1 MHLDMNNKN
10 NYKNIIKIAD
20 LSATIISSR
29 DIIDVIENAIKKV
42 DAKSIDLD
50 FSDVKF
56 ISRSAA
62 HALLSMKENLER
74 KLLRKKEISF
84 INTEEDVM
92 NMLRIVAA
100 NKAIPKQRPQFNP
113 KRIDIDSLLKV
124 PHNL

>member
-1 MHLDMNNKN
+1 MNNKN